1 MISPKVLIISNNS
14 FSNIYNN
21 GKTLEALFS
30 SFPRENLAQIY
41 FHEAS
46 IPDFSFCDN
55 YWKISE
61 IDLVKTLKN
70 GKDTIGNKVAFEES
84 DSIKDNV
91 VSYPYILRFIRKWT
105 GNIFREILWRIF
117 SWESP
122 TLISW
127 IREFRPQIIFLVG
140 SSAAFSSNIA
150 LRLSSLFEI
159 PLAIYYTDDY
169 LFSLSNGNLLGKLK
183 YHIVEK
189 LYRKV
194 IGNSVAQFAIGELMA
209 EEYTR
214 YFNKQF
220 MPVMNAVPIM
230 EYEPY
235 KKKEYVEIVY
245 FGGLH
250 LNRWRM
256 ISRLSSMLPDN
267 CNMSVY
273 TAMENISDDV
283 MCEFKRKGISYNDVL
298 SGNELKEAMRRA
310 DVLLHVESDD
320 EKNRRFTRL
329 AISTKIPEYLISG
342 RPILGFGPPEVA
354 SMRILSD
361 NKIGMVVSSDDNDLN
376 ITKALICFIK
386 DYQMRNDLG
395 LKGYEYAKK
404 EFNMKSISDRLMQK
418 LLSAIEFE

>member
-1 MISPKVLIISNNS
+1 
-14 FSNIYNN
+14 
-21 GKTLEALFS
+21 
-30 SFPRENLAQIY
+30 
-41 FHEAS
+41 
-46 IPDFSFCDN
+46 
-55 YWKISE
+55 
-61 IDLVKTLKN
+61 
-70 GKDTIGNKVAFEES
+70 
-84 DSIKDNV
+84 
-91 VSYPYILRFIRKWT
+91 
-105 GNIFREILWRIF
+105 
-117 SWESP
+117 
-122 TLISW
+122 
-127 IREFRPQIIFLVG
+127 
-140 SSAAFSSNIA
+140 
-150 LRLSSLFEI
+150 
-159 PLAIYYTDDY
+159 
-169 LFSLSNGNLLGKLK
+169 
-183 YHIVEK
+183 
-189 LYRKV
+189 
-194 IGNSVAQFAIGELMA
+194 
-209 EEYTR
+209 
-214 YFNKQF
+214 

-267 CNMSVY
+267 CKMSVY

-283 MCEFKRKGISYNDVL
+283 MFEFKRKGISYNDVL

-418 LLSAIEFE
+418 LLSVIEFE